1 LKEVTFAER
10 RPKVDDRLNEGK
22 GMTDGTVPDERRDAY
37 ERWGFI
43 GVGQGGGNIAA
54 RLFTRDRN
62 PGIDDRIIIINTSDA
77 EVQRNIDRVAQ
88 DLQVDRETIS
98 KHHVALFGPSNG
110 VGNDFLKGEL
120 MAVNGF
126 DEIFRPITNCV
137 RSDALLYTAA
147 LGGGTGNGATPY
159 IVNQCGEAPESGAV
173 KETHGEGMW
182 LSEIPQFV
190 LAVWPFENEPVFRH
204 FNAVCGLSRLLF
216 RVDGTPNADMTLL
229 ASNTRVKEIAKET
242 IVSSKKARQ
251 DEHLARIGFGSEVGD
266 PARIS
271 DEYDLI
277 NIQLLSA
284 IDLLTS
290 AGTAADNVI
299 AAKDFIRRPQ
309 RRGACHGTLGTA
321 FGVPIGPGID
331 IPEAIEESV
340 SNAYVPL
347 DPSTA
352 DAAYV
357 VIRAPE
363 KWERSGYFAKEYL
376 RNGFER
382 WKSEHGLSNAT
393 GSATLTH
400 VPKERSSMDVLV
412 FLAGF
417 DLDQLLDDSWEKYE
431 EEKERVEENVD
442 AGEAERIDGIDERI
456 RTYVD
461 RS

>member
-1 LKEVTFAER
+1 
-10 RPKVDDRLNEGK
+10 
-22 GMTDGTVPDERRDAY
+22 MTDGTAHEH
-37 ERWGFI
+37 WGFI

-62 PGIDDRIIIINTSDA
+62 PGIDDRILIVNTSYA
-77 EVQRNIDRVAQ
+77 EVRRNLDRVEQNLNIDRNEIN
-88 DLQVDRETIS
+88 RN
-98 KHHVALFGPSNG
+98 HVTLFGPSNG
-110 VGNDFLKGEL
+110 VGNDFLKGKL
-120 MAVNGF
+120 IAKKSF
-126 DEIFRPITNCV
+126 DEIFRPIDHFL

-159 IVNQCGEAPESGAV
+159 IIEQCGEAPEAGALT
-173 KETHGEGMW
+173 EFGAMGAW
-182 LSEIPQFV
+182 LSEVPQ
-190 LAVWPFENEPVFRH
+190 LALAAWPFENEPVFRH
-204 FNAVCGLSRLLF
+204 FNAVSGLSRLLF
-216 RVDGTPNADMTLL
+216 RSDGTPNADMTLL

-242 IVSSKKARQ
+242 IVSSNKASQ
-251 DEHLARIGFGSEVGD
+251 DEHLTRIGFWSEAGN
-266 PARIS
+266 PTRIG

-299 AAKDFIRRPQ
+299 SAKDFVQRPH
-309 RRGACHGTLGTA
+309 RRGAYHGTLGTA
-321 FGVPIGPGID
+321 FGVPIGPGLD
-331 IPEAIEESV
+331 IPEAIEEAV

-352 DAAYV
+352 DAVYV

-363 KWERSGYFAKEYL
+363 EWERSGYLAKEYL

-382 WKSEHGLSNAT
+382 WKSEHGLSNAG
-393 GSATLTH
+393 GSATLAH
-400 VPKERSSMDVLV
+400 VSEERSSMDVLA

-417 DLDQLLDDSWEKYE
+417 DLDPLLEGSWEKYE
-431 EEKERVEENVD
+431 AEKERFEESAD
-442 AGEAERIDGIDERI
+442 AGEADRVERIDERI
-456 RTYVD
+456 RTYVG